1 MERVATITS
10 NYYKHAT
17 AAILVCD
24 KSNRCSLSSLPHH
37 LLEVVMHAA
46 SNVKVFLCLAKD
58 DLRVR

>member
-58 DLRVR
+58 DLRAR